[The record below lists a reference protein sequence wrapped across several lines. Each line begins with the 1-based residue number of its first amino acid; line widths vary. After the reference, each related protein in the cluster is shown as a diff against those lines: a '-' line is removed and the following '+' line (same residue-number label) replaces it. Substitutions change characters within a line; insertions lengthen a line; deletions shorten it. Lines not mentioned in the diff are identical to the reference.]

1 METQMNF
8 LPKVSRLYFTND
20 FDTDDRAWNPI
31 VWAQETLAILE
42 ENMVIGQLVHT
53 DFSEEIASFGDVV
66 NTRKPGEFEAERK
79 DVNDD
84 VTVQDAT
91 AVNVPVKLD
100 QHIHTSFLI
109 RDGEE
114 SKSFADLVTQY
125 LGPAG
130 TALARSI
137 DRILL
142 GQVYQ
147 FLDNSAGQL
156 GQVSDTVVKGYILDT
171 REIMNRNNAWMS
183 GRNLIVAPGTETE
196 MLKLDTFTEANKVGD
211 DGTALREASIGR
223 KLGFD
228 IFMCQNVPDPT
239 TAVSTLHADEL
250 GTGGSKGD
258 LIWAVDDGTICTAG
272 QYVIIEGDLQPFR
285 ITAINTNNWTMDR
298 PLRTDIAVG
307 TSDITEFLTNT
318 VDLAGHAGVTS
329 YPTGYAKRIKIDD
342 DSSTTAVPIQG
353 QLVSFS
359 SGATLRSGEYR
370 IIRVIL
376 DGSDYYVLLDRP
388 LDAALSDNDIVNYGP
403 NGDYNFAFHRNA
415 LSLVSRPLA
424 QPRGGTGALSG
435 VANFNDMS
443 VRVTITY
450 NGTSQGHL
458 VTLDILAGVK
468 VLDEDLGAVMLG

>member
-1 METQMNF
+1 
-8 LPKVSRLYFTND
+8 
-20 FDTDDRAWNPI
+20 
-31 VWAQETLAILE
+31 
-42 ENMVIGQLVHT
+42 
-53 DFSEEIASFGDVV
+53 
-66 NTRKPGEFEAERK
+66 
-79 DVNDD
+79 
-84 VTVQDAT
+84 
-91 AVNVPVKLD
+91 
-100 QHIHTSFLI
+100 
-109 RDGEE
+109 
-114 SKSFADLVTQY
+114 
-125 LGPAG
+125 
-130 TALARSI
+130 
-137 DRILL
+137 
-142 GQVYQ
+142 
-147 FLDNSAGQL
+147 
-156 GQVSDTVVKGYILDT
+156 
-171 REIMNRNNAWMS
+171 MS

-211 DGTALREASIGR
+211 DGTALREASLGR

-272 QYVIIEGDLQPFR
+272 QYVVIEGDLQPFR

-353 QLVSFS
+353 QLISFS

-376 DGSDYYVLLDRP
+376 DSTDYYILLDRP

-424 QPRGGTGALSG
+424 QPRSGTGALSG
-435 VANFNDMS
+435 VANFNDLS

-450 NGTSQGHL
+450 NGTAQGHL